1 MIAESVFAQFHACE
15 LRALSRTGGQRGA
28 AFDLDV
34 VAGDRLNEANALV
47 FSNAG
52 IIAEQRTGPTLPFSD
67 QVVGLSGK
75 FRVRVEEGVPPGA
88 YEVRVSGRHGI
99 SNPRVFL
106 VTSAVNQI
114 LTAVSHDP
122 AAPTELPV
130 GEFLNA
136 SCTVAQR
143 DWFRFELKETA
154 DVRVDLFARRV
165 DSRMIGQLKVMD
177 AAGRSLTAARGSD
190 EFDPTI
196 RLAKLGPGK
205 YLSLIHI

>member
-1 MIAESVFAQFHACE
+1 MITESVFAQFHACE

-34 VAGDRLNEANALV
+34 VAGDRLNEANVLV
-47 FSNAG
+47 FSNPG
-52 IIAEQRTGPTLPFSD
+52 IIAEQRTGAAMPFSD
-67 QVVGLSGK
+67 QVAGLSGK
-75 FRVRVEEGVPPGA
+75 FRVRVEEAVPPGA

-106 VTSAVNQI
+106 VTSAANQ
-114 LTAVSHDP
+114 LLPAVSHVP

-154 DVRVDLFARRV
+154 DIRVDLFARRV
-165 DSRMIGQLKVMD
+165 DSRMIGQL
-177 AAGRSLTAARGSD
+177 
-190 EFDPTI
+190 
-196 RLAKLGPGK
+196 
-205 YLSLIHI
+205 